1 MGDNPKRRNFSKDE
15 LRKRVDEVL
24 FYVWDPISVSEEPFA
39 RAEYE
44 EYVPRVLEML
54 KLGNASGIAKFLE
67 ETELTTMGLSRADTE
82 KCQRVA
88 ELLLMHKEAI
98 EEGCA

>member
-1 MGDNPKRRNFSKDE
+1 MRAFDKNE

-24 FYVWDPISVSEEPFA
+24 LYVWDPIGVAEEPFA

-44 EYVPRVLEML
+44 EYVPRVLEL
-54 KLGNASGIAKFLE
+54 LNANDAAGIANYLA
-67 ETELTTMGLSRADTE
+67 ETELTTMGLSQADTG

-88 ELLLMHKEAI
+88 KLLLVHKEAI

>member
-1 MGDNPKRRNFSKDE
+1 MRNFDKNE

-24 FYVWDPISVSEEPFA
+24 FYVWDPIGVAEEPFA

-44 EYVPRVLEML
+44 EYVPRVLEL
-54 KLGNASGIAKFLE
+54 LNANDTAGIANYLA

-88 ELLLMHKEAI
+88 ELLLVHKEAI
-98 EEGCA
+98 EEGYA